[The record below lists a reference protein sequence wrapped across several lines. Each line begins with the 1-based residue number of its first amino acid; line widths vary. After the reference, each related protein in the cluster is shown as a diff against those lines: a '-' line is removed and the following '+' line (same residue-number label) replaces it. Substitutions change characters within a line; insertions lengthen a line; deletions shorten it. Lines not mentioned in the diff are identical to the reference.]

1 MRSILMAL
9 LLLVTAVVLYTAIA
23 EGESGTLAL
32 LEQSAGSMSE
42 SIRRLDP

>member
-9 LLLVTAVVLYTAIA
+9 LLLVTAIVLYTAIA
-23 EGESGTLAL
+23 EGDSGTLAV
-32 LEQSAGSMSE
+32 LEQSGGAMSD

>member
-9 LLLVTAVVLYTAIA
+9 LLLVTAIVLYTAIA
-23 EGESGTLAL
+23 EGDAGTLSL
-32 LEQSAGSMSE
+32 MERSAGAMSD

>member
-9 LLLVTAVVLYTAIA
+9 LLLVTAILLYTAIA
-23 EGESGTLAL
+23 GGESGTLAML
-32 LEQSAGSMSE
+32 DQSAGSMSE